1 MSPPDQFIRE
11 INAQQ
16 VSASLLGEVM
26 TMWAA
31 LPADEWNDFDLKLQR
46 VVDFVGKKD
55 GCENSP
61 MLAMAVALRLMA
73 LDGVVMDPEMRG
85 WLMSGRTRDG
95 ITYLH
100 GDLLKVAA
108 EQAVLEGPSGEPL
121 FDREAFRMRLM
132 ELAGAG
138 GRA

>member
-1 MSPPDQFIRE
+1 MSPPDAFIRD
-11 INAQQ
+11 INAQK
-16 VSASLLGEVM
+16 VSAALLGEVM
-26 TMWAA
+26 TMWAS
-31 LPADEWNDFDLKLQR
+31 LSPEEWEDFDRKLQR
-46 VVDFVGKKD
+46 VVDFIDAKA

-73 LDGVVMDPEMRG
+73 LDGVVMDPQTRG

-108 EQAVLEGPSGEPL
+108 DEVILEGPNGEAV
-121 FDREAFRMRLM
+121 FNRETFRARLM
-132 ELAGAG
+132 ELAATR